1 MNFEEMKDNYG
12 LYNKSYEHDACGIG
26 AIAQIKG
33 IKTHKTIKD
42 ALDILIHLEH
52 RGGTGAEDNSGD
64 GAGILFQI
72 PDRFFRGEKLGFSL
86 PIEGEYGVG
95 QLFLSKNEEI
105 RNNQIEIINN
115 SLKSEGL
122 TVLGYRRVPV
132 DTYGIGQTALNA
144 MPYIVQV
151 FVLKPSDIK
160 VGIEFERKLYVA
172 RRVIESISIKDNLNI
187 YFCSFSSR
195 TIVYKG
201 MLVSTQVRDFY
212 LDLKDTKVESAIAL
226 VHSRFSTNTFPSWER
241 AHPNRFLCH
250 NGEINTIRGNVNSIK
265 AREGLF
271 ESEVFKD
278 DLKKLIPLIP
288 KESSD
293 SAMFDNILEFLYLNG
308 RTMEE
313 SIMMMIPQPWLK
325 NDKMDPDLKA
335 FYEFHS
341 TFMEPWDGPAAILF
355 TDGIKLGASLD
366 RNGLRPSRYYIT
378 KDDYVILFSETG
390 SLPIEESRILEKKR
404 LEPGK
409 ILLVDTFEKRIIS
422 NDEIKMKYSKKYPY
436 KKWNENIIR
445 LNTLDYVKPPKI
457 KEDIHFIEHECGY
470 TYDEVIEGIIPLAQN
485 DNERVVSMGTDI
497 PLAVLNKATFNLY
510 QFFKQRFAQ
519 VTNPP
524 IDSIREDIV
533 TSGVVYLGREGNLLN
548 PSDKNAFRIRV
559 DNPILSTEDFYKIK
573 NIENAK
579 GIKVSS
585 VSIVYDNNKE
595 SMEEALNRIFKECE
609 NEIDL
614 GASII
619 ILSDRGKKG
628 IKIPSLL
635 VSSGVHQYLTRVSKR
650 THISIV
656 LEAAEPREI
665 HHFAC
670 LIGFGVT
677 AIYPYLVY
685 ELIDEYT
692 DRGYI
697 TISKENAKKNYQH
710 AVLKSLIKIIS
721 KMGISTIQSY
731 NGAQIFESIGLSD
744 DLINVYFTNTPNSI
758 GGVTISDIE
767 KNAIALYN
775 EALNNHS
782 DTLDSKGLHGYR
794 KNKNDHIYDPLTI
807 FYLQSAC
814 RSGDYSLYKE
824 FSKLLGKK
832 TINIR
837 DTLDFDFS
845 HSISIDEVESK
856 ESIVKRF
863 KTGAMSYGSISKEA
877 HECMAIAMNRIGGKS
892 NTGEGGEDR
901 ERFKACEFGNN
912 KSSAIKQVASGRF
925 GVTIEYL
932 TNAIEIQIK
941 MAQGAKPGEGGQLPG
956 NKVFPWISKA
966 RHSTPGVT
974 LISPPPHHDIY
985 SIEDLAQLIY
995 DLKNANRK
1003 ARISVKL
1010 VSESGVGTIAAGVV
1024 KAGANTILISGYDG
1038 GTGASPRTSI
1048 NNAGVPWEIGLSET
1062 HQTLVMNG
1070 LRDRVRVET
1079 DGKLLTGRDLAVAI
1093 LLGAEE
1099 FGFATGPL
1107 IAMGCIMMRVCNLNT
1122 CPVGIATQNEELR
1135 KNFKGKPEYVIN
1147 FMYFIAAE
1155 LREYMAKLGFRTI
1168 DEMVGHTEL
1177 LHVKKE
1183 YENKLDLSKLLFN
1196 AKVVNR
1202 SDNIFKEYKKID
1214 LDNTIDSRVLLPL
1227 CQESIKYGMPKQM
1240 DLEISNVNRSFG
1252 TILSNEITK
1261 IYGEKGLKEDTIII
1275 NAKGNAGNSFGA
1287 FLTHGVTIDVTGD
1300 ANDYLAKGLC
1310 GGKIAIKPASE
1321 ATFAPEK
1328 NIICG
1333 NVALYGATSGECY
1346 MDGIAGERF
1355 AIRNSGCD
1363 VVALGCGLHGCE
1375 YMTGGHVLILGQ
1387 IGRNFAAGMSGGVAY
1402 IYGLNNKKNINTELV
1417 SILDLN
1423 DEDTIIV
1430 KKLLNNHIK
1439 YTNSEYAAN
1448 LLYSFDSKDYFK
1460 VLPNDYAKITK
1471 YISEFK
1477 NMGSIDPEL
1486 DAFNKFMEV
1495 R

>member
-1 MNFEEMKDNYG
+1 MEYPKKMG
-12 LYNKSYEHDACGIG
+12 LYDPSYEHDACGIG

-64 GAGILFQI
+64 GAGILIQI
-72 PDRFFRGEKLGFSL
+72 PDKFFRGEKLGFNL
-86 PIEGEYGVG
+86 PKEGDYGVG
-95 QLFLSKNEEI
+95 QLFLSKNDELREK
-105 RNNQIEIINN
+105 ELALV
-115 SLKSEGL
+115 SEKLTSEGL
-122 TVLGYRRVPV
+122 IVLGYRRCPV
-132 DTYGIGQTALNA
+132 DTYGIGKTALNA

-151 FVLKPSDIK
+151 FVKKPDNITTSID
-160 VGIEFERKLYVA
+160 FERKLYVA
-172 RRVIESISIKDNLNI
+172 RRVIESIAIEKSLNL

-195 TIVYKG
+195 TIIYKG

-271 ESEVFKD
+271 KSNVFND
-278 DLKKLIPLIP
+278 DLKKVIPLIP

-293 SAMFDNILEFLYLNG
+293 SAMFDNFLEFMYLNG
-308 RTMEE
+308 KSMEE
-313 SIMMMIPQPWLK
+313 TIMMMIPEPWSK
-325 NDKMDPDLKA
+325 DSKMDPDVKA

-341 TFMEPWDGPAAILF
+341 TFMEPWDGPAAVLF
-355 TDGIKLGASLD
+355 TDGVKLGASLD
-366 RNGLRPSRYYIT
+366 RNGLRPSRYYVT
-378 KDDYVILFSETG
+378 KDDYLILFSETG
-390 SLPIEESRILEKKR
+390 SLPIDESRILEKKR

-409 ILLVDTFEKRIIS
+409 ILLVDTEAKRIIS
-422 NDEIKMKYSKKYPY
+422 NDEIKMKYSKMYPY
-436 KKWNENIIR
+436 KKWNANIID
-445 LNTLDYVKPPKI
+445 LDKIPEVEIPKFD
-457 KEDIHFIEHECGY
+457 EDIHFVQHECGY
-470 TYDEVIEGIIPLAQN
+470 TYDELMEGIIPLAAN
-485 DNERVVSMGTDI
+485 DSEKVVSMGTDI
-497 PLAVLNKATFNLY
+497 PLAVLMEKEFNLY

-524 IDSIREDIV
+524 IDSIKEDIV
-533 TSGVVYLGREGNLLN
+533 TSGIVYLGREGNLLN
-548 PSDKNAFRIRV
+548 PSEKNALRIRV
-559 DNPILSTEDFYKIK
+559 NNPILLPQDFYKIK
-573 NIENAK
+573 NISKNK
-579 GIKVSS
+579 GIKVDS
-585 VSIVYDNNKE
+585 VSFRYDYTKE
-595 SMEEALNRIFKECE
+595 SMNDALDRIFKECE
-609 NEIDL
+609 KKIDS
-614 GASII
+614 GTSII
-619 ILSDRGKKG
+619 ILTDRLGKG

-635 VSSGVHQYLTRVSKR
+635 VSSGLHQYLTRVSKR

-656 LEAAEPREI
+656 LEASEPREI
-665 HHFAC
+665 HHYAC

-685 ELIDEYT
+685 ETIDEYCN
-692 DRGYI
+692 RGYI
-697 TISKENAKKNYQH
+697 KISKEQAKHNYAH
-710 AVLKSLIKIIS
+710 SVLKSIIKIVS

-731 NGAQIFESIGLSD
+731 NGAQIFECIGLD
-744 DLINVYFTNTPNSI
+744 DEIIDKYFTNTPNSI
-758 GGVTISDIE
+758 GGISLKQIEENTI
-767 KNAIALYN
+767 KLYN
-775 EALNNHS
+775 KACNRKD
-782 DTLDSKGLHGYR
+782 DTLDSVGSHGYR
-794 KNKNDHIYDPLTI
+794 KNQHDHLYDPLTI
-807 FYLQSAC
+807 FHLQAAC
-814 RSGDYSLYKE
+814 RSGNYSEYKE
-824 FSKLLGKK
+824 FTKLLEKK

-837 DTLDFDFS
+837 NTMDLDYS
-845 HSISIDEVESK
+845 HAISIDEVESVD
-856 ESIVKRF
+856 EIVKRF

-877 HECMAIAMNRIGGKS
+877 HECMAIAMNRLGGKS
-892 NTGEGGEDR
+892 NTGEGGEERDR
-901 ERFKACEFGNN
+901 YVLDSNGDNRC
-912 KSSAIKQVASGRF
+912 SQIKQVASGRF

-932 TNAIEIQIK
+932 TNASEIQIK

-956 NKVFPWISKA
+956 NKVFPWIAKA
-966 RHSTPGVT
+966 RYSTPGVT

-1070 LRDRVRVET
+1070 LRDRVRIET
-1079 DGKLLTGRDLAVAI
+1079 DGKLLTGKDLAVAI

-1107 IAMGCIMMRVCNLNT
+1107 IAMGCIMMRVCNMNT
-1122 CPVGIATQNEELR
+1122 CPVGIATQDENLR
-1135 KNFKGKPEYVIN
+1135 ANFKGKPEYVMN
-1147 FMYFIAAE
+1147 FMKFIASE

-1177 LHVKKE
+1177 LHINPKYKDRI
-1183 YENKLDLSKLLFN
+1183 DLSKLLYN
-1196 AKVVNR
+1196 SKVVNR

-1227 CQESIKYGMPKQM
+1227 CQESIKYGALKQIN
-1240 DLEISNVNRSFG
+1240 LEISNVNRSFG
-1252 TILSNEITK
+1252 TILSNEIAK
-1261 IYGEKGLKEDTIII
+1261 IYKNEGLKDDTITI
-1275 NAKGNAGNSFGA
+1275 NAVGNAGNSFGA
-1287 FLTHGVTIDVTGD
+1287 FLTNGVTINVTGD
-1300 ANDYLAKGLC
+1300 ANDYIGKGLC
-1310 GGKIAIKPASE
+1310 GGKLIIKPALES
-1321 ATFAPEK
+1321 TFAPEK

-1333 NVALYGATSGECY
+1333 NVALYGATSGQCY

-1355 AIRNSGCD
+1355 AIRNSGAHI
-1363 VVALGCGLHGCE
+1363 VTLGCGLHGCE
-1375 YMTGGHVLILGQ
+1375 YMTGGVVLVLGK

-1402 IYGLNNKKNINTELV
+1402 IYGLINKKNVNTELV
-1417 SILDLN
+1417 DIMDLDEK
-1423 DEDTIIV
+1423 DISIV
-1430 KKLLNNHIK
+1430 KDLLKNHIE
-1439 YTNSEYAAN
+1439 YTNSEYASN
-1448 LLYSFDSKDYFK
+1448 LYFNFDPKDYFK
-1460 VLPNDYAKITK
+1460 VLPSDYAVVMN
-1471 YISEFK
+1471 YIEEFK
-1477 NMGSIDPEL
+1477 SKGSSNPEL

>member
-1 MNFEEMKDNYG
+1 MNFEEMNDKYG
-12 LYNKSYEHDACGIG
+12 LYNKNYEHDACGIG

-72 PDRFFRGEKLGFSL
+72 PDKFFRGEKLGFNL
-86 PIEGEYGVG
+86 PLEGKYGVG

-105 RNNQIEIINN
+105 REKQIEIVNN
-115 SLKSEGL
+115 CLKDEGL
-122 TVLGYRRVPV
+122 KVLGYRRVPV
-132 DTYGIGQTALNA
+132 DTYGIGSTALRA
-144 MPYIVQV
+144 MPYIIQV
-151 FVLKPSDIK
+151 FVEKPSYVLK
-160 VGIEFERKLYVA
+160 GIDFERKLYVA
-172 RRVIESISIKDNLNI
+172 RRMVEGVSIKNNLNI

-212 LDLKDTKVESAIAL
+212 LDLKDTKVETAIAL

-271 ESEVFKD
+271 ESKIFKD

-313 SIMMMIPQPWLK
+313 TIMMMIPEPWVK
-325 NDKMDPDLKA
+325 NEKMDPNLKA

-390 SLPIEESRILEKKR
+390 SLPIEEDRILEKRR

-409 ILLVDTFEKRIIS
+409 ILLVDTDSKRIIS
-422 NDEIKMKYSKKYPY
+422 NDEIKMKYSNKYPY
-436 KKWNENIIR
+436 RKWNENIIKLDEIKNVKIPSSNDD
-445 LNTLDYVKPPKI
+445 LN
-457 KEDIHFIEHECGY
+457 FILHECGY
-470 TYDEVIEGIIPLAQN
+470 TYDELMEGIIPLAEN
-485 DNERVVSMGTDI
+485 DNEKIVSMGTDI
-497 PLAVLNKATFNLY
+497 PLAVLMKEKFNLY

-533 TSGVVYLGREGNLLN
+533 MSGVVYLGREGNLLN
-548 PSDKNAFRIRV
+548 PTEKNALRIRV
-559 DNPILSTEDFYKIK
+559 DNPILSASDFYKIK
-573 NIENAK
+573 NNGI
-579 GIKVSS
+579 IKVSS
-585 VSIVYDNNKE
+585 ISFVYDNKSE
-595 SMEEALNRIFKECE
+595 TMEMALDRIFKECE
-609 NEIDL
+609 NEIDN
-614 GASII
+614 GASIL
-619 ILSDRGKKG
+619 ILTDRYKSG

-635 VSSGVHQYLTRVSKR
+635 VASGVHQYLTKVSKR

-665 HHFAC
+665 HHYAC

-685 ELIDEYT
+685 ELIIEYQK
-692 DRGYI
+692 RGYI
-697 TISKENAKKNYQH
+697 TTSSDNALKNYQH
-710 AVLKSLIKIIS
+710 ATLKSLIKIIS

-731 NGAQIFESIGLSD
+731 NGAQIFECIGLSD
-744 DLINVYFTNTPNSI
+744 KVIDKYFTNTPNSI
-758 GGVTISDIE
+758 GGYGLKEIE
-767 KNAIALYN
+767 QNSIKLY
-775 EALNNHS
+775 ELAKNNHS
-782 DTLDSKGLHGYR
+782 DTLDSVGLHGYR
-794 KNKNDHIYDPLTI
+794 KNKHEHLYDPLTI
-807 FYLQSAC
+807 FHLQLAC
-814 RSGDYSLYKE
+814 RNGDYKEYKE
-824 FSKLLGKK
+824 FSKLIGEKV
-832 TINIR
+832 INIR
-837 DTLDFDFS
+837 DTLELDFS
-845 HSISIDEVESK
+845 HPISIDDVESVDD
-856 ESIVKRF
+856 IVKRF

-877 HECMAIAMNRIGGKS
+877 HECMAIAMNKIGGKS
-892 NTGEGGEDR
+892 NTGEGGEER
-901 ERFKACEFGNN
+901 ERFVKDANGNN
-912 KSSAIKQVASGRF
+912 RSSAIKQVASGRF

-932 TNAIEIQIK
+932 SNASEIQIK

-956 NKVFPWISKA
+956 GKVFPWISKA

-1122 CPVGIATQNEELR
+1122 CPVGIATQNEKLR
-1135 KNFKGKPEYVIN
+1135 ANFKGKPEYVIN
-1147 FMYFIAAE
+1147 FMYFIAKE

-1183 YENKLDLSKLLFN
+1183 YENTLDLSKLLFN
-1196 AKVVNR
+1196 VNVINR
-1202 SDNIFKEYKKID
+1202 NDNVFKEYKKID
-1214 LDNTIDSRVLLPL
+1214 LNNTIDSRVLLPL
-1227 CQESIKYGMPKQM
+1227 CQESIKYQLPKSM
-1240 DLEISNVNRSFG
+1240 DLEISNVNRAFG
-1252 TILSNEITK
+1252 TILSNEITRL
-1261 IYGEKGLKEDTIII
+1261 YGESGLREDTITI
-1275 NAKGNAGNSFGA
+1275 NCKGNAGNSFGA
-1287 FLTHGVTIDVTGD
+1287 FLTHGVTIVVTGD
-1300 ANDYLAKGLC
+1300 ANDYLGKGLC
-1310 GGKIAIKPASE
+1310 GGKLAIKPDPC

-1333 NVALYGATSGECY
+1333 NVCLYGATSGECY
-1346 MDGIAGERF
+1346 MDGISGERF
-1355 AIRNSGCD
+1355 AIRNSGAD
-1363 VVALGCGLHGCE
+1363 VVCLGCGLHGCE
-1375 YMTGGHVLILGQ
+1375 YMTGGKVLILGK

-1402 IYGLNNKKNINTELV
+1402 IYGLNNKKNVNCELV
-1417 SILDLN
+1417 SILDLDDN
-1423 DEDTIIV
+1423 DINNV
-1430 KKLLNNHIK
+1430 KKLLKNHIQH
-1439 YTNSEYAAN
+1439 TNSEYAKN
-1448 LLYSFDSKDYFK
+1448 LLYNFDSKDYFK
-1460 VLPNDYAKITK
+1460 VLPNDYAKVIK
-1471 YISEFK
+1471 YIEEFK
-1477 NMGSIDPEL
+1477 QKGSKNPEL

>member
-1 MNFEEMKDNYG
+1 MEYPNKTG
-12 LYNKSYEHDACGIG
+12 LYDPSYEHDACGIG

-64 GAGILFQI
+64 GAGILIQI
-72 PDRFFRGEKLGFSL
+72 PDRFFREEKLGFIL
-86 PIEGEYGVG
+86 PKEGDYGVG
-95 QLFLSKNEEI
+95 QLFLSKNEEL
-105 RNNQIEIINN
+105 REKEIA
-115 SLKSEGL
+115 LVTDTLVSEGL
-122 TVLGYRRVPV
+122 IVLGYRRCPV
-132 DTYGIGQTALNA
+132 DTYGIGKTALSA

-151 FVLKPSDIK
+151 FVKKPDNINSALD
-160 VGIEFERKLYVA
+160 FERKLYVA
-172 RRVIESISIKDNLNI
+172 RRVIESIAIKNNLNL

-250 NGEINTIRGNVNSIK
+250 NGEINTIRGNVNSVK

-271 ESEVFKD
+271 KSNVFND

-293 SAMFDNILEFLYLNG
+293 SAMFDNFLEFMYLNG

-313 SIMMMIPQPWLK
+313 TIMMMIPEPWLK
-325 NDKMDPDLKA
+325 NPKMDPDLKA

-355 TDGIKLGASLD
+355 TDGVKLGASLD
-366 RNGLRPSRYYIT
+366 RNGLRPSRYYVT
-378 KDDYVILFSETG
+378 KDDYLILFSETG

-409 ILLVDTFEKRIIS
+409 ILLVDTEEKRIIS
-422 NDEIKMKYSKKYPY
+422 NDEIKMKYSKMYPY
-436 KKWNENIIR
+436 KKWNNNIIHI
-445 LNTLDYVKPPKI
+445 NSIPDVEIPKTN
-457 KEDIHFIEHECGY
+457 EDIHFIQHECGY
-470 TYDEVIEGIIPLAQN
+470 TYDELMEGIIPLAQN
-485 DNERVVSMGTDI
+485 DNEKVVSMGTDI
-497 PLAVLNKATFNLY
+497 PLAVLMEKEFNLY

-533 TSGVVYLGREGNLLN
+533 TSGLVYLGREGNLLN
-548 PSDKNAFRIRV
+548 PTEKNAFRIRV
-559 DNPILSTEDFYKIK
+559 ENPILSSQDFYKIK
-573 NIENAK
+573 NIEKTK
-579 GIKVSS
+579 GLKVES
-585 VSIVYDNNKE
+585 VSFRYDYNKE
-595 SMEEALNRIFKECE
+595 SMENALDRIFKECE
-609 NEIDL
+609 EKIDN

-619 ILSDRGKKG
+619 ILSDRLGSG

-635 VSSGVHQYLTRVSKR
+635 VSSGLHQYLTRVSKR
-650 THISIV
+650 THISII
-656 LEAAEPREI
+656 LEASEPREI
-665 HHFAC
+665 HHYAC

-685 ELIDEYT
+685 ETIDEYVE
-692 DRGYI
+692 RGYI
-697 TISKENAKKNYQH
+697 TLSKDVAKHNYSH
-710 AVLKSLIKIIS
+710 AVLKSIIKIIS

-731 NGAQIFESIGLSD
+731 NGAQIFECIGLND
-744 DLINVYFTNTPNSI
+744 EIINKYFTNTPNSI
-758 GGVTISDIE
+758 GGISLKEIE
-767 KNAIALYN
+767 ENAIKLYN
-775 EALNNHS
+775 NACNRKD
-782 DTLDSKGLHGYR
+782 DTLDSLGLHGYR
-794 KNKNDHIYDPLTI
+794 KNEHDHLYDPLTI
-807 FYLQSAC
+807 FHLQSAC
-814 RSGDYSLYKE
+814 RSGNYEEYKE
-824 FSKLLGKK
+824 FTNLLGKK
-832 TINIR
+832 VINIR
-837 DTLDFDFS
+837 DTLDLDFS
-845 HSISIDEVESK
+845 HAISIDDVEPV
-856 ESIVKRF
+856 EEIVKRF

-877 HECMAIAMNRIGGKS
+877 HECMAIAMNRLGGKS
-892 NTGEGGEDR
+892 NTGEGGEER
-901 ERFKACEFGNN
+901 ERYIKDSNGDNRC
-912 KSSAIKQVASGRF
+912 SQIKQVASGRF

-932 TNAIEIQIK
+932 TNAVEIQIK

-956 NKVFPWISKA
+956 NKVFPWIAKA

-1048 NNAGVPWEIGLSET
+1048 NNAGIPWEIGLSET

-1079 DGKLLTGRDLAVAI
+1079 DGKLLTGKDLAIAI

-1107 IAMGCIMMRVCNLNT
+1107 IAMGCIMMRVCNMNT
-1122 CPVGIATQNEELR
+1122 CPVGIATQDERLR
-1135 KNFKGKPEYVIN
+1135 AKFKGKPEYVMN
-1147 FMYFIAAE
+1147 FMRFIASE

-1177 LHVKKE
+1177 LHIKSK
-1183 YENKLDLSKLLFN
+1183 YENRIDVSKLLYN
-1196 AKVVNR
+1196 SKVVNR

-1214 LDNTIDSRVLLPL
+1214 LNNTLDSRVLLPL
-1227 CQESIKYGMPKQM
+1227 CQESIKYGSLKQI
-1240 DLEISNVNRSFG
+1240 DIEISNVNRSFG
-1252 TILSNEITK
+1252 TILSNEIIK
-1261 IYGEKGLKEDTIII
+1261 VYKDKKLQDDTITI
-1275 NAKGNAGNSFGA
+1275 NATGNAGNSFGA
-1287 FLTHGVTIDVTGD
+1287 FLTNGVTIKVTGD
-1300 ANDYLAKGLC
+1300 ANDYLGKGLC
-1310 GGKIAIKPASE
+1310 GGKLIIKPSAE

-1355 AIRNSGCD
+1355 AIRNSGAS
-1363 VVALGCGLHGCE
+1363 VVTLGCGLHGCE
-1375 YMTGGHVLILGQ
+1375 YMTGGVVLVLGK

-1417 SILDLN
+1417 SILDL
-1423 DEDTIIV
+1423 DEKDVSIV
-1430 KKLLNNHIK
+1430 KKLLKNHSD
-1439 YTNSEYAAN
+1439 YTNSEYASN
-1448 LLYSFDSKDYFK
+1448 LLYSFDPKDYFK
-1460 VLPNDYAKITK
+1460 VLPNDYAVIMN
-1471 YISEFK
+1471 YIEEFRLK
-1477 NMGSIDPEL
+1477 GSQNPEL
-1486 DAFNKFMEV
+1486 DAFNKFMEE